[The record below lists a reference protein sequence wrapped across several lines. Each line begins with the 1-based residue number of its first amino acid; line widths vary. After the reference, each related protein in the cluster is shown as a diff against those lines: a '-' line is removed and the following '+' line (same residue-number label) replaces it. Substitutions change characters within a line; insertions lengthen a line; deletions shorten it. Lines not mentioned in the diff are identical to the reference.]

1 MEFLDGGKLIK
12 GEFLSFLENYWG
24 VFKGEGELN
33 IVYMVKIMPNKFLL
47 AFCYW
52 PLAIGFPQS
61 RSRIRLKAANSQ
73 RLIVFRHVPY
83 YHSQRRHKGYC
94 FLLFL

>member
-33 IVYMVKIMPNKFLL
+33 IVYMVKIMPNKL
-47 AFCYW
+47 
-52 PLAIGFPQS
+52 
-61 RSRIRLKAANSQ
+61 
-73 RLIVFRHVPY
+73 
-83 YHSQRRHKGYC
+83 
-94 FLLFL
+94 